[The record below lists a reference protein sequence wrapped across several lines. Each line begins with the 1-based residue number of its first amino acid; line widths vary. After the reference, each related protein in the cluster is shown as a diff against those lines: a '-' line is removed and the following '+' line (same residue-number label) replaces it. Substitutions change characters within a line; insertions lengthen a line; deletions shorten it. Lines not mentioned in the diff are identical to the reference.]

1 MFSIGKLAAASHCKI
16 PTIRYYEDI
25 GLLPTPRRSAGNQR
39 IYAEEDLL
47 RLRFIRHSRE
57 LGFDLK
63 AIAALLQLSE
73 ISHKQGL
80 QHHENSHQAEAIAK
94 VQLEATYSRIA
105 RLQSL
110 AEELEQMLI
119 SCDESSAHQ
128 CQVLEVLANHEL
140 CQHH

>member
-1 MFSIGKLAAASHCKI
+1 MPPAK
-16 PTIRYYEDI
+16 
-25 GLLPTPRRSAGNQR
+25 RSAGKQR
-39 IYAEEDLL
+39 IYGESDLL
-47 RLRFIRHSRE
+47 RLRFIRHGRE

-63 AIAALLQLSE
+63 AIAELLQLTDRDNTSK
-73 ISHKQGL
+73 SH
-80 QHHENSHQAEAIAK
+80 QHSHQAEAIAK

-110 AEELEQMLI
+110 AEELEQMLA
-119 SCDESSAHQ
+119 SCDASGDHQ

>member
-39 IYAEEDLL
+39 IYGDRDLL
-47 RLRFIRHSRE
+47 RLRFIRHGRE

-63 AIAALLQLSE
+63 AIGQLLQFSALDHTASN
-73 ISHKQGL
+73 H
-80 QHHENSHQAEAIAK
+80 QHSHQAEAIAK
-94 VQLEATYSRIA
+94 VQLAATYSRIA

-110 AEELEQMLI
+110 AEELELMLVN
-119 SCDESSAHQ
+119 CDESNDHQ
-128 CQVLEVLANHEL
+128 CQVLEVLANHQL

>member
-1 MFSIGKLAAASHCKI
+1 MIKPLATKASRINFIFSIGKLAVASHCKI

-25 GLLPTPRRSAGNQR
+25 GLLPPARRSAGNQR

-73 ISHKQGL
+73 ISHKQGF

-110 AEELEQMLI
+110 AE
-119 SCDESSAHQ
+119 
-128 CQVLEVLANHEL
+128 
-140 CQHH
+140 